1 VARAAEDINR
11 PGGYK
16 RDPWASL
23 TGGGRTWTRLA
34 GQRVEEAPVGTDNC
48 GGWLVGVGVERSCS
62 GNRALTGVGV
72 GGGWASTCVL
82 RSGQEVE
89 EDEEVVAGWPAGGRG
104 WVGERGQAGIDL
116 SVWKTMGWVHRLGA
130 NRRKV
135 NFHRPALELTEV
147 NLSSVGP
154 AQPS

>member
-72 GGGWASTCVL
+72 GGGWASTCGRERAAVGCFTVRSGGGGRRRGGGRLASRWAWVGGGARSGRL
-82 RSGQEVE
+82 RSECVE
-89 EDEEVVAGWPAGGRG
+89 DDG
-104 WVGERGQAGIDL
+104 VGA
-116 SVWKTMGWVHRLGA
+116 
-130 NRRKV
+130 
-135 NFHRPALELTEV
+135 
-147 NLSSVGP
+147 
-154 AQPS
+154 